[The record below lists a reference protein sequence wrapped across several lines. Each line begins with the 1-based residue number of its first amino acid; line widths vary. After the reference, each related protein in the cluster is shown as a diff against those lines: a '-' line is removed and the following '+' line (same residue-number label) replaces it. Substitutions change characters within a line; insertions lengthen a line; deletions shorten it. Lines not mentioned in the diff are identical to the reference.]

1 MTLLKCVYLEVGLMK
16 GKKKKKKICEDK
28 EKPNESWR
36 GRMADCLCDIPD
48 QCQGHF
54 VATNGTCLMC
64 QRRESGLLVMEEK
77 QRKKR
82 KKKKRCYFETGL
94 YY

>member
-1 MTLLKCVYLEVGLMK
+1 MTLLKCVYLEAGLMK
-16 GKKKKKKICEDK
+16 EKKIVRFCEDK
-28 EKPNESWR
+28 EKSNESWR
-36 GRMADCLCDIPD
+36 DRMADCLCDIPD

-54 VATNGTCLMC
+54 VATNGKCLMC

-82 KKKKRCYFETGL
+82 KKNGVIFETGL
-94 YY
+94 NY